1 MCLTVRIAL
10 YPGSSPAEEEPGYKA
25 TSLFPGSPLA
35 PTKNH
40 GVCFRCVQQIGT
52 GMMVWLKLI
61 LPSLIVPSHSLIL
74 SSPLSL
80 ILPSLFAFSLSI
92 AFSHFAF
99 SLCLLNKE
107 VQLQLVIYRSCH
119 HKSFLLL
126 PSFSPHSPDFP
137 ETGTSV

>member
-1 MCLTVRIAL
+1 MCLTVCIAL

-25 TSLFPGSPLA
+25 TSLIPRLSPCSNEKSWCLFQMCS
-35 PTKNH
+35 TN
-40 GVCFRCVQQIGT
+40 RYRDD
-52 GMMVWLKLI
+52 GMVEAHFAFSHCTFSLSHFI
-61 LPSLIVPSHSLIL
+61 LP
-74 SSPLSL
+74 PLSL
-80 ILPSLFAFSLSI
+80 F